1 MGYSPTSSPNPAQHE
16 GQAPAKKRQRREG
29 GKWTRSGCLTCKRR
43 RKRCDEA
50 KPSCHNCDRLGLTCE
65 GYGSMWVAPLGPAAN
80 VLKAEPS
87 NSPRFRT
94 SLSPARSIGS
104 NGSSTRQTLS
114 GTELGPTTV
123 STPLTEQDDLDRS
136 NEPSPVTAPSPDSQ
150 LAVAS
155 PNPPKHITH
164 LSHLD
169 THYLQYHMEQGSKLL
184 ANLEADDNPL
194 RSLLIPRA
202 LSSPVLMNALC
213 AVSAVHFSNR
223 ANSSWSTSAG
233 NEGANYYINT
243 MRGLRTTLARCQDQ
257 GLTRAFPDDAIL
269 AVSLLCKYE
278 IVRGSVK
285 QWAVHL
291 EALQTLVTSRGGL
304 MMLDHDTAEFV
315 RGLLVY
321 ANNVAKITN
330 RRLIRPKPS
339 IPALD
344 LETFNSAITPKL
356 DIYIGYTEELLK
368 TCARILGLPLLKSDP
383 VALQDEV
390 NAIDTLLATWTST
403 KRTYIIPKG
412 MSQATLFRL
421 RLVAEYF
428 RDAAYIYLHST
439 LERAQTR
446 TPVPSSKPSQEEEE
460 EEEEEA
466 NNPWLQRLT
475 TTIST
480 SKTTALRSLLTRL
493 KTHPIDPN
501 CEFSALTLPLFIA
514 GCEMDVSN
522 SSNPTSEEERKL
534 ILHAL
539 GTLETNFGIGN
550 VKRAKEVLGIV
561 WGGREMEG
569 NAGGRHWM
577 DVLEGLG
584 WDLILA

>member
-1 MGYSPTSSPNPAQHE
+1 MGCSPTSSPNPTQHE
-16 GQAPAKKRQRREG
+16 GQAPAKRRQRREG

-65 GYGSMWVAPLGPAAN
+65 GYGSMWAVPLGPAAH
-80 VLKAEPS
+80 VFKAEPA

-94 SLSPARSIGS
+94 SLSPALSIGS
-104 NGSSTRQTLS
+104 SGSSMGQTLS
-114 GTELGPTTV
+114 ATDLSSTTV
-123 STPLTEQDDLDRS
+123 STPLTEKDDLDGS
-136 NEPSPVTAPSPDSQ
+136 NEASPVSAPSPDNQ

-155 PNPPKHITH
+155 PNPSKHITH

-169 THYLQYHMEQGSKLL
+169 SHYLQYHMEQGSKLL

-202 LSSPVLMNALC
+202 LSSPILMNALC

-223 ANSSWSTSAG
+223 ANSSWSASAG
-233 NEGANYYINT
+233 NEGANYYIET
-243 MRGLRTTLARCQDQ
+243 MQGLRTTLAAYQGQ
-257 GLTRAFPDDAIL
+257 GLTRSFPDDAIL

-315 RGLLVY
+315 RGLFVY

-330 RRLIRPKPS
+330 RRLLKPKPS
-339 IPALD
+339 IPVLD
-344 LETFNSAITPKL
+344 LETFNSSITPKL

-368 TCARILGLPLLKSDP
+368 TCARISDLPLLEPDP
-383 VALQDEV
+383 VTLQDEV
-390 NAIDTLLATWTST
+390 NAIDILLTTWTST
-403 KRTYIIPKG
+403 KTTYIIPKG

-439 LERAQTR
+439 LERASASPLIT
-446 TPVPSSKPSQEEEE
+446 S
-460 EEEEEA
+460 A
-466 NNPWLQRLT
+466 
-475 TTIST
+475 IST
-480 SKTTALRSLLTRL
+480 SKITALNTLLTRL
-493 KTHPIDPN
+493 KTHPIDHN
-501 CEFSALTLPLFIA
+501 CEFSALTSPLFIA
-514 GCEMDVSN
+514 GCELDVSLPKSNN
-522 SSNPTSEEERKL
+522 SSSISEEGGKL
-534 ILHAL
+534 ILNAL

-561 WGGREMEG
+561 WGEREAQGRGRER
-569 NAGGRHWM
+569 GRHWM

>member
-1 MGYSPTSSPNPAQHE
+1 MGRSPTYSPKPQQHE
-16 GQAPAKKRQRREG
+16 GHAPAKKRQRREG

-65 GYGSMWVAPLGPAAN
+65 GYGSMWAAHLGPATH
-80 VLKAEPS
+80 VFRAELS
-87 NSPRFRT
+87 NSPRFRS

-104 NGSSTRQTLS
+104 SGSSIGQTLS
-114 GTELGPTTV
+114 GTELSPATV
-123 STPLTEQDDLDRS
+123 STPLTEQGDLDRF
-136 NEPSPVTAPSPDSQ
+136 NEPSPVSAASPDSQ

-155 PNPPKHITH
+155 PNPSKHITH

-184 ANLEADDNPL
+184 ANLEANDNPL

-202 LSSPVLMNALC
+202 LSSPLLMNALC

-223 ANSSWSTSAG
+223 ANSSWSASAG
-233 NEGANYYINT
+233 NEGTSYYINT
-243 MRGLRTTLARCQDQ
+243 MRGLRTTLATCQGQ
-257 GLTRAFPDDAIL
+257 GLTRSFPDDAIL

-291 EALQTLVTSRGGL
+291 EALQTLVISRGGL
-304 MMLDHDTAEFV
+304 MMLDRDTAEFV
-315 RGLLVY
+315 RGLFVY

-330 RRLIRPKPS
+330 RRLLRPKPP

-368 TCARILGLPLLKSDP
+368 TCAQISDLPLLETDP
-383 VALQDEV
+383 VALQEEV
-390 NAIDTLLATWTST
+390 NSIDTLLATWTST
-403 KRTYIIPKG
+403 KTTYIIPKG

-428 RDAAYIYLHST
+428 RDAAYIYLHSI
-439 LERAQTR
+439 LERASAS
-446 TPVPSSKPSQEEEE
+446 PSITSAISISK
-460 EEEEEA
+460 
-466 NNPWLQRLT
+466 
-475 TTIST
+475 I
-480 SKTTALRSLLTRL
+480 TALNTLLMRL
-493 KTHPIDPN
+493 KTYPIDQN
-501 CEFSALTLPLFIA
+501 CEFSALTSPLFIA
-514 GCEMDVSN
+514 GCEMDVSMSMSNN
-522 SSNPTSEEERKL
+522 SNSNFNSQEERKL
-534 ILHAL
+534 ILDAL
-539 GTLETNFGIGN
+539 GTLEANFGIGN

-561 WGGREMEG
+561 WGEREMEG
-569 NAGGRHWM
+569 TGGGGGRHWM